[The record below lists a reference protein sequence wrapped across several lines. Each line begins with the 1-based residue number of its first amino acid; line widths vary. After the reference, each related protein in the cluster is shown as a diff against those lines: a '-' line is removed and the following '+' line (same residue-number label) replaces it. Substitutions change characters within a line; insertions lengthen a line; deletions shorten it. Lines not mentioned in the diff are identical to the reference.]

1 MNVSLSRSGFTV
13 DPEEDTL
20 RYRCCG
26 RRLVLVPNRSTPSG
40 LNDYGSVALTSQVM
54 KVLEELVFAHLKLCE
69 SSLASLSSMWHVQKQ
84 LAYRANRST
93 EDTIS
98 IALQTA
104 QEHLEKPNT
113 YVRMLSLDFSS
124 AFHTVIP
131 SRVVSKLY
139 SLGLNSTICNWT
151 LDFLTNHPQTV
162 RTVTGIICDEHDETR
177 GRARTRAELCR
188 CHILMPLIDTRAA
201 VRSGRS
207 GDWSRS
213 ASMDGRGGLLGVRRP
228 PRSWCCWKVF
238 LLLSIF
244 FHNYLSLLLDCPPIC
259 VCSPTEIYCNKSD
272 SSNFFPL
279 LSFQGSGSGGN
290 TTGDFEDLFQNITSI
305 YIDNWTGLQTLRDV
319 DMELYTGLERLTI
332 TRSNLHT
339 IHARVFSKNPHL
351 RYIYLSKNPMLTTLS
366 WQIFEQLQLFE
377 LHLEEV
383 EFACGCEIRWL
394 QLWQQRGE
402 AGLSGQQLHCT
413 DGSRKI
419 LLHDMNISSC
429 DLPDISV
436 SHSNLTVVEGDS
448 VTAIC
453 NGSGSPLPEVDWA
466 VNGLHSINAQAEI
479 SHTDYVRPHMDI
491 YQDYVEGCLTFKN
504 PTHHNNG
511 NYTLEAT
518 NYLGVANSTVYGHFL
533 DKPFDG
539 ESGHCLLCPSVFLPV
554 TPTAETHK
562 PEDDTFG
569 VSITVGLAGFV
580 CVMLVVLFLLINKY
594 GRHSKFG
601 MKGPVAV
608 ISGEEDSASPLHH
621 VNHGIISP
629 CTLDAGPDAVVIG
642 MTRIPVIENPQ
653 YFRHGHNY
661 VQHIKRRDI
670 ILKRELGEGA
680 FGKVFLAECY
690 NLSPT
695 KDKMLVAIKNL
706 KDPTLAARKDFQ
718 REAELLTN
726 LQHEH
731 IVKFYGVCV
740 DGDPLIMVFE
750 YMKHGDLNK
759 FLRAHGPDAL
769 ILVDGQPLQTNGEL
783 GLSQMLHIASQIA
796 AGMLYLASQHFV
808 HRDLATR
815 NCLVGNGLLVKIGD
829 FGMSRDIYSTDYYRV
844 GGHTMLPIR
853 WMPPESIMYRKFT
866 TESDVWSFG
875 VILWEIFTY
884 GKQPWFQLANNEV
897 IECITQG
904 RVLECP
910 WLCPKEIYDMMRG
923 CWQREPQQ
931 RHNIKDIQKMLF
943 ALMKATPVYLDIL
956 G

>member
-1 MNVSLSRSGFTV
+1 MLWESLLFLFCFV
-13 DPEEDTL
+13 
-20 RYRCCG
+20 CF
-26 RRLVLVPNRSTPSG
+26 
-40 LNDYGSVALTSQVM
+40 
-54 KVLEELVFAHLKLCE
+54 LVF
-69 SSLASLSSMWHVQKQ
+69 
-84 LAYRANRST
+84 
-93 EDTIS
+93 I
-98 IALQTA
+98 
-104 QEHLEKPNT
+104 
-113 YVRMLSLDFSS
+113 
-124 AFHTVIP
+124 
-131 SRVVSKLY
+131 
-139 SLGLNSTICNWT
+139 
-151 LDFLTNHPQTV
+151 
-162 RTVTGIICDEHDETR
+162 
-177 GRARTRAELCR
+177 
-188 CHILMPLIDTRAA
+188 
-201 VRSGRS
+201 
-207 GDWSRS
+207 
-213 ASMDGRGGLLGVRRP
+213 
-228 PRSWCCWKVF
+228 
-238 LLLSIF
+238 LLSVF
-244 FHNYLSLLLDCPPIC
+244 FHNYLSTLLDCPPTC
-259 VCSPTEIYCNKSD
+259 TCSPTEIYCNKSD
-272 SSNFFPL
+272 NSKFFPL
-279 LSFQGSGSGGN
+279 LSFQGTGSAGN
-290 TTGDFEDLFQNITSI
+290 STGSIEDLFQNITSI
-305 YIDNWTGLQTLRDV
+305 HIENWTGLQTLRDV
-319 DMELYTGLERLTI
+319 DMELYSGLQRLTI

-339 IHARVFSKNPHL
+339 IPTRVFSKNPHL
-351 RYIYLSKNPMLTTLS
+351 HYMLWS
-366 WQIFEQLQLFE
+366 SDVQFEGGCVNAGILCAANDINALFSR
-377 LHLEEV
+377 HLEEV
-383 EFACGCEIRWL
+383 MFACGCEIRWL

-402 AGLSGQQLHCT
+402 AGLSSQQLYCA
-413 DGSRKI
+413 DGYRKI
-419 LLHDMNISSC
+419 LLQDMNISNC

-436 SHSNLTVVEGDS
+436 SHSNLTVVEGDR

-453 NGSGSPLPEVDWA
+453 NGSGSPLPEVDWP
-466 VNGLHSINAQAEI
+466 VNGLHSVTAQEARVYENNTVHSINITLVNVSRDDNNFLLTCTATNIVGKTNASVQLTVHFPPTIVKLKEPERRHDTCIEFTVRGSPHPTLRWFYKDKEI
-479 SHTDYVRPHMDI
+479 SHSEYVRPDMDI
-491 YQDYVEGCLTFKN
+491 YQDDIEGCLTFKN

-518 NYLGVANSTVYGHFL
+518 NYLGVTTSSVYGHFL

-539 ESGHCLLCPSVFLPV
+539 KLGHAL

-562 PEDDTFG
+562 PEEDTFG
-569 VSITVGLAGFV
+569 VSIAVGLAGFA

-594 GRHSKFG
+594 GRRSKFG

-608 ISGEEDSASPLHH
+608 MSGEEDSASPLHH

-629 CTLDAGPDAVVIG
+629 CTLDAGQDAVVIG

-653 YFRHGHNY
+653 YFRHGHNCSKPTTY

-695 KDKMLVAIKNL
+695 KDKMLVAVKTL

-759 FLRAHGPDAL
+759 FLRAHGPDAM

-796 AGMLYLASQHFV
+796 AGMIYLASQHFV

-904 RVLECP
+904 RVLERP
-910 WLCPKEIYDMMRG
+910 RLCPKEVYDMMLG

-931 RHNIKDIQKMLF
+931 RLNIKDIQKMLF
-943 ALMKATPVYLDIL
+943 TLMKATPVYLDIL

>member
-1 MNVSLSRSGFTV
+1 
-13 DPEEDTL
+13 
-20 RYRCCG
+20 
-26 RRLVLVPNRSTPSG
+26 
-40 LNDYGSVALTSQVM
+40 
-54 KVLEELVFAHLKLCE
+54 
-69 SSLASLSSMWHVQKQ
+69 
-84 LAYRANRST
+84 
-93 EDTIS
+93 
-98 IALQTA
+98 
-104 QEHLEKPNT
+104 
-113 YVRMLSLDFSS
+113 
-124 AFHTVIP
+124 
-131 SRVVSKLY
+131 
-139 SLGLNSTICNWT
+139 
-151 LDFLTNHPQTV
+151 
-162 RTVTGIICDEHDETR
+162 
-177 GRARTRAELCR
+177 
-188 CHILMPLIDTRAA
+188 
-201 VRSGRS
+201 
-207 GDWSRS
+207 
-213 ASMDGRGGLLGVRRP
+213 MDGFGALFGAYGVRRS
-228 PRSWCCWKVF
+228 PRIWCSWKVF
-238 LLLSIF
+238 FVLSVF
-244 FHNYLSLLLDCPPIC
+244 FHNYLRSLQDCPLTC
-259 VCSPTEIYCNKSD
+259 ACSSTEIYCNKSD
-272 SSNFFPL
+272 SSIPMSFSL
-279 LSFQGSGSGGN
+279 LSFQGTGSAGN
-290 TTGDFEDLFQNITSI
+290 STGNIEDLLQNITSI
-305 YIDNWTGLQTLRDV
+305 HIENWTGQQTLKDM
-319 DMELYTGLERLTI
+319 DMELYTGLQRLTI
-332 TRSNLHT
+332 TRSNLKT
-339 IHARVFSKNPHL
+339 IQTHVFSKNPHL
-351 RYIYLSKNPMLTTLS
+351 RYINLSRNPQMTTLS
-366 WQIFEQLQLFE
+366 WQIFDNLQLLE

-383 EFACGCEIRWL
+383 VFDCGCKIRWL

-402 AGLSGQQLHCT
+402 AGLGSQQLYCH
-413 DGSRKI
+413 DGYRKI
-419 LLHDMNISSC
+419 LLQDMNISSC

-436 SHSNLTVVEGDS
+436 SHSNLTVVEGDR

-453 NGSGSPLPEVDWA
+453 NGSGSPLPEVDWP
-466 VNGLHSINAQAEI
+466 VNGLHSINAQEARVYDNNTIHSINITLVNVSRDDNNFLLTCTATNIVGMTNASVQLTVHFPPSIVKLKEPERRHDTCIEFTVRGSPHPTLRWFYKDKEI
-479 SHTDYVRPHMDI
+479 THTEYVRPDMDI
-491 YQDYVEGCLTFKN
+491 YQDYIEGCLTFKN

-518 NYLGVANSTVYGHFL
+518 NYLGVSISTVYGHFL

-539 ESGHCLLCPSVFLPV
+539 PETDYDYI
-554 TPTAETHK
+554 TPTAETRK
-562 PEDDTFG
+562 PEEDTFG
-569 VSITVGLAGFV
+569 VSIAVGLAGFA

-629 CTLDAGPDAVVIG
+629 CTLDAGSDAVVIG

-653 YFRHGHNY
+653 YFRHGHNCNKPTTY

-695 KDKMLVAIKNL
+695 KDKMLVAVKTL

-759 FLRAHGPDAL
+759 FLRAHGPDAM

-796 AGMLYLASQHFV
+796 AGMIYLASQHFV

-904 RVLECP
+904 RVLERP
-910 WLCPKEIYDMMRG
+910 RLCPKEVYDIMLG

-931 RHNIKDIQKMLF
+931 RLNIKDIQKILF
-943 ALMKATPVYLDIL
+943 TLMKATPVYLDIL

>member
-1 MNVSLSRSGFTV
+1 FFL
-13 DPEEDTL
+13 
-20 RYRCCG
+20 
-26 RRLVLVPNRSTPSG
+26 
-40 LNDYGSVALTSQVM
+40 GSC
-54 KVLEELVFAHLKLCE
+54 FA
-69 SSLASLSSMWHVQKQ
+69 
-84 LAYRANRST
+84 N
-93 EDTIS
+93 
-98 IALQTA
+98 
-104 QEHLEKPNT
+104 
-113 YVRMLSLDFSS
+113 
-124 AFHTVIP
+124 
-131 SRVVSKLY
+131 
-139 SLGLNSTICNWT
+139 
-151 LDFLTNHPQTV
+151 
-162 RTVTGIICDEHDETR
+162 
-177 GRARTRAELCR
+177 
-188 CHILMPLIDTRAA
+188 
-201 VRSGRS
+201 
-207 GDWSRS
+207 
-213 ASMDGRGGLLGVRRP
+213 
-228 PRSWCCWKVF
+228 
-238 LLLSIF
+238 LLLFLFSV
-244 FHNYLSLLLDCPPIC
+244 FHNYLSSMLDCPPTC
-259 VCSPTEIYCNKSD
+259 TCSPSDIYCNKSD
-272 SSNFFPL
+272 NGKFFPL
-279 LSFQGSGSGGN
+279 LSFQGTGGAGNSSGSI
-290 TTGDFEDLFQNITSI
+290 EDLFQNITSI
-305 YIDNWTGLQTLRDV
+305 HIENWTGLQVLRDV
-319 DMELYTGLERLTI
+319 DMELYTGLQRLTI
-332 TRSNLHT
+332 MKSNLNT
-339 IHARVFSKNPHL
+339 IQTRAFSKNPHL
-351 RYIYLSKNPMLTTLS
+351 RYI
-366 WQIFEQLQLFE
+366 
-377 LHLEEV
+377 HLEEV
-383 EFACGCEIRWL
+383 VFECGCEIRWL

-402 AGLSGQQLHCT
+402 AGLSSQQLYCD
-413 DGSRKI
+413 DGFQKI
-419 LLHDMNISSC
+419 PLQDMNITSC

-436 SHSNLTVVEGDS
+436 SHSNLTVIEGDR
-448 VTAIC
+448 VTVSC
-453 NGSGSPLPEVDWA
+453 NGSGSPLPDVDWT
-466 VNGLHSINAQAEI
+466 VKGMHSINTHQAMVYNTTIHSINMTLFNVSRDDNNFLLTCIAENVVGMSNASVQLTVQFPPSIVKLDEPERRHDTCIEFTVRGSPHPTLQWFYKDKEI
-479 SHTDYVRPHMDI
+479 PQSEYVRTEVDT
-491 YQDYVEGCLTFKN
+491 YQDYLEGCLTFKN

-511 NYTLEAT
+511 NYTLEAS
-518 NYLGVANSTVYGHFL
+518 NFLGVATRTVYGHFL
-533 DKPFDG
+533 DRPFT
-539 ESGHCLLCPSVFLPV
+539 EV
-554 TPTAETHK
+554 TPTPTITVTHR
-562 PEDDTFG
+562 PEEDTFG
-569 VSITVGLAGFV
+569 VSIAVGLAGFA
-580 CVMLVVLFLLINKY
+580 CVMLVVLFVLINKY
-594 GRHSKFG
+594 GRRSKFG

-629 CTLDAGPDAVVIG
+629 CTLDSGPDAVVIG

-653 YFRHGHNY
+653 YFRHGHNCNKPTTY

-695 KDKMLVAIKNL
+695 KDKMLVAVKTL

-759 FLRAHGPDAL
+759 FLRAHGPDAM

-796 AGMLYLASQHFV
+796 SGMIYLASQHFV

-904 RVLECP
+904 RVLERP
-910 WLCPKEIYDMMRG
+910 RVCPKEVYDMMLG
-923 CWQREPQQ
+923 CWQREPHQ
-931 RHNIKDIQKMLF
+931 RLNIKDIQKMLF
-943 ALMKATPVYLDIL
+943 TLMKATPVYLDIL